1 IEQKIDYCG
10 VIQGMKLSEG
20 NSSLQPITWDSTAR
34 CHVVPYSFHF
44 VVGVVVALLAILA
57 ICGNVL
63 VLCTYG

>member
-1 IEQKIDYCG
+1 
-10 VIQGMKLSEG
+10 MKLSEG
-20 NSSLQPITWDSTAR
+20 NSSLQPMTWDSTAR